1 MIKKVHRAPKTIH
14 RTLACT
20 ALALLAGPA
29 MTHGG
34 VHAAGLLAMMAV
46 GLWAA
51 AQNPTARRW
60 LPALLPLAML
70 LGALAAASGVELAGM
85 ES

>member
-1 MIKKVHRAPKTIH
+1 
-14 RTLACT
+14 
-20 ALALLAGPA
+20 
-29 MTHGG
+29 
-34 VHAAGLLAMMAV
+34 MMAV
-46 GLWAA
+46 GLWPA

-70 LGALAAASGVELAGM
+70 LDALAAESGVELAGM